1 MAYKMVISGVNVIH
15 ILSSGFSTIN
25 KLPAETTLNIPA
37 RAGDDMVMQAHSLIT
52 GQLSRLSTG
61 YLGIE
66 LFDKDN
72 ESTAAVEFKG
82 KLGEDAGDH
91 NGVAKA
97 FPILFVK
104 AKATESISALT
115 SSQGV
120 KIITAELSPTNYSTG
135 KIVWTFSG
143 KLTDGSSMLI
153 NPHVEQDPSNPT
165 VYDLG
170 QIIANEGVSGHVQI
184 ICEFSIQTV

>member
-15 ILSSGFSTIN
+15 HLSSGFSTSN
-25 KLPAETTLNIPA
+25 KLPAGTTLNIPA
-37 RAGDDMVMQAHSLIT
+37 RAADDMVMQAHSVIS
-52 GQLSRLSTG
+52 GQLSRVSTG

-72 ESTAAVEFKG
+72 VSTAAVEFKG
-82 KLGEDAGDH
+82 KLGEDDG
-91 NGVAKA
+91 NGGAKA

-104 AKATESISALT
+104 AKATESIGALF
-115 SSQGV
+115 SSGGV

-143 KLTDGSSMLI
+143 KLTDGSSMMI
-153 NPHVEQDPSNPT
+153 NPNVEQDPSNPT
-165 VYDLG
+165 VYTLG

-184 ICEFSIQTV
+184 ICDFSIQTV